1 MSQGAD
7 MTDEQDW
14 LKLQVGG
21 PQKPVDADAFI
32 GIFENTIAALKAI
45 DRGFSSHGSETIQW
59 ELVGAGSNSPIYAMI
74 RGRDRISH
82 DGMAGRKIA
91 DAFTAGIEQLGR
103 ESACPAGFG
112 KESLRYVQR
121 IVSAAKAHGLRPVY
135 FTVAREVR
143 ITRKV
148 AVNANRARRVLE
160 MRKSRLVEHGTI
172 EGRLRDLSESHSRDK
187 IGILDRLTG
196 EVTRC
201 YLRDESLECKA
212 LQGWKHRVAVTGQIT
227 VDRQSGRP
235 VQVEVDEIRILPDRN
250 DLPQIED
257 LNGIDITNGVE
268 PSEYVRRLR
277 DAE

>member
-1 MSQGAD
+1 

-14 LKLQVGG
+14 LKLQVGR
-21 PQKPVDADAFI
+21 PQKAVDADAFVD
-32 GIFENTIAALKAI
+32 IFRNTIAALKAI

-59 ELVGAGSNSPIYAMI
+59 ELFGAGSNSPIYAMI
-74 RGRDRISH
+74 RGQDRLSH
-82 DGMAGRKIA
+82 DRRSGQKIA
-91 DAFTAGIEQLGR
+91 DVFVAGIEQLGR
-103 ESACPAGFG
+103 DSACPAGFG
-112 KESLRYVQR
+112 KDSLLYVQR
-121 IVSAAKAHGLRPVY
+121 IVSAAKVHGVRPVY

-143 ITRKV
+143 ITRMV
-148 AVNANRARRVLE
+148 AVNANRARRAIE
-160 MRKSRLVEHGTI
+160 MCKSRVVERGTI

-201 YLRDESLECKA
+201 YLRDESLESKA

-235 VQVEVDEIRILPDRN
+235 VQVEVDEIRILPDRS

-257 LNGIDITNGVE
+257 LHGIDITDGVE
-268 PSEYVRRLR
+268 PSEYIRRLR
-277 DAE
+277 DVE